1 MPETPVEALPLEN
14 ASVPAPAAEAVPDGY
29 QVRLDVFEGP
39 LDLLLFLI
47 RKKKIDIHDIPIAA
61 ITRDYL
67 EYLERKTEINL
78 DREAEFLFI
87 AALLI
92 YIKSQMLLPRETDLA
107 EHEDPRRVLIDRLVE
122 YGKVKAACSL
132 LREREDVQILQWK
145 RDFIPPLSGE
155 SELEPVELALFD
167 LAESF
172 FLMMKRRAADDTRVI
187 RGRDVS
193 IEVKMKELVTLLH
206 DRQMIDFLEY
216 FEAHESL
223 EEALV
228 SFFCILELV
237 KSRVAVAVQDELF
250 QTIRGR
256 GIQIIRTGGGWL
268 FATKPAHDR
277 EVRRLL
283 QIERKNR
290 LSSAGLETLAAI
302 AYRQP
307 VTQSEISAIRGVDS
321 TGALKTLLEKK
332 LVKIVGRKKAPG
344 NPLVYRTSEE
354 FLLYLGLDSLDELP
368 SETEIAKI
376 LEEEKAVDA

>member
-1 MPETPVEALPLEN
+1 MSETAAETLPLED
-14 ASVPAPAAEAVPDGY
+14 AAVPPVPASADSAEGY

-107 EHEDPRRVLIDRLVE
+107 EGEDPRRVLIDRLVE
-122 YGKVKAACSL
+122 YEKVKAACSL

-155 SELEPVELALFD
+155 SELEPVELSLFD

-172 FLMMKRRAADDTRVI
+172 FRMMKRRSADDTRTI

-193 IEVKMKELVTLLH
+193 IEVKMKELVALLH
-206 DRQMIDFLEY
+206 DRQMFDFLEY
-216 FEAHESL
+216 FEAHETL

-250 QTIRGR
+250 QTIRVWLR
-256 GIQIIRTGGGWL
+256 KDARRTG
-268 FATKPAHDR
+268 AHD
-277 EVRRLL
+277 
-283 QIERKNR
+283 
-290 LSSAGLETLAAI
+290 
-302 AYRQP
+302 
-307 VTQSEISAIRGVDS
+307 
-321 TGALKTLLEKK
+321 
-332 LVKIVGRKKAPG
+332 
-344 NPLVYRTSEE
+344 
-354 FLLYLGLDSLDELP
+354 
-368 SETEIAKI
+368 
-376 LEEEKAVDA
+376 

>member
-1 MPETPVEALPLEN
+1 MTDTAPDILALDD
-14 ASVPAPAAEAVPDGY
+14 AAVPAPAADAPADGY

-67 EYLERKTEINL
+67 GYLDRKTEINL
-78 DREAEFLFI
+78 DREAEFVFI

-107 EHEDPRRVLIDRLVE
+107 EHEDPRRVLVDRLLE
-122 YGKVKAACSL
+122 YERVKAACSL

-145 RDFIPPLSGE
+145 RDFIPPLHGE
-155 SELEPVELALFD
+155 SELEPVELSLFD

-172 FLMMKRRAADDTRVI
+172 FLMMKRREADDTRII

-193 IEVKMKELVTLLH
+193 TEVKMKELVTLLH
-206 DRQMIDFLEY
+206 EKSVIDFLEY
-216 FEAHESL
+216 FEAHASL

-250 QTIRGR
+250 KTIRVWLR
-256 GIQIIRTGGGWL
+256 KDARRT
-268 FATKPAHDR
+268 AAHD
-277 EVRRLL
+277 
-283 QIERKNR
+283 
-290 LSSAGLETLAAI
+290 
-302 AYRQP
+302 
-307 VTQSEISAIRGVDS
+307 
-321 TGALKTLLEKK
+321 
-332 LVKIVGRKKAPG
+332 
-344 NPLVYRTSEE
+344 
-354 FLLYLGLDSLDELP
+354 
-368 SETEIAKI
+368 
-376 LEEEKAVDA
+376 

>member
-1 MPETPVEALPLEN
+1 MPETSPDILPVDDDAV
-14 ASVPAPAAEAVPDGY
+14 AAACGADAPADGY

-67 EYLERKTEINL
+67 GYLDRKTEINL
-78 DREAEFLFI
+78 DREAEFVFI

-107 EHEDPRRVLIDRLVE
+107 EHEDPRRVLVDRLLE
-122 YGKVKAACSL
+122 YSRVKAACSL

-145 RDFIPPLSGE
+145 RDFIPPLHGE
-155 SELEPVELALFD
+155 SELEPVELSLFD

-172 FLMMKRRAADDTRVI
+172 FLMMKRREADDTRII

-193 IEVKMKELVTLLH
+193 TEVKMKELVALLH
-206 DRQMIDFLEY
+206 ERSVIDFLEY
-216 FEAHESL
+216 FESNASL

-250 QTIRGR
+250 KTIRVWLR
-256 GIQIIRTGGGWL
+256 KDARRT
-268 FATKPAHDR
+268 AAHD
-277 EVRRLL
+277 
-283 QIERKNR
+283 
-290 LSSAGLETLAAI
+290 
-302 AYRQP
+302 
-307 VTQSEISAIRGVDS
+307 
-321 TGALKTLLEKK
+321 
-332 LVKIVGRKKAPG
+332 
-344 NPLVYRTSEE
+344 
-354 FLLYLGLDSLDELP
+354 
-368 SETEIAKI
+368 
-376 LEEEKAVDA
+376 

>member
-1 MPETPVEALPLEN
+1 MTDLKNLIEALIFVSQEPVTLERL
-14 ASVPAPAAEAVPDGY
+14 AAVVEGLSEAEIQAAVESLVADYAAE
-29 QVRLDVFEGP
+29 
-39 LDLLLFLI
+39 
-47 RKKKIDIHDIPIAA
+47 
-61 ITRDYL
+61 
-67 EYLERKTEINL
+67 
-78 DREAEFLFI
+78 
-87 AALLI
+87 
-92 YIKSQMLLPRETDLA
+92 
-107 EHEDPRRVLIDRLVE
+107 
-122 YGKVKAACSL
+122 
-132 LREREDVQILQWK
+132 
-145 RDFIPPLSGE
+145 
-155 SELEPVELALFD
+155 
-167 LAESF
+167 
-172 FLMMKRRAADDTRVI
+172 
-187 RGRDVS
+187 
-193 IEVKMKELVTLLH
+193 
-206 DRQMIDFLEY
+206 
-216 FEAHESL
+216 
-223 EEALV
+223 
-228 SFFCILELV
+228 
-237 KSRVAVAVQDELF
+237 
-250 QTIRGR
+250 GR

-332 LVKIVGRKKAPG
+332 LIKIVGRKKAPG